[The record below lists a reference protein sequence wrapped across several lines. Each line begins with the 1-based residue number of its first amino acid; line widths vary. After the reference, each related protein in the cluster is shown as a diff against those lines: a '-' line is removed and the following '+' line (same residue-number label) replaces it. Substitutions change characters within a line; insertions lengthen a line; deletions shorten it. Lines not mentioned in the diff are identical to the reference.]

1 MKPET
6 GPAYPEHM
14 IETDPFPQAANKNVL
29 LLAGFL
35 FLFIFLTDALTPQ
48 SLVVSILLDI
58 PIALTGL
65 TLRKKATV
73 SLVLLGLF
81 ANTFAGIINARTEGS
96 IDTVALLNRI
106 FSAVSF
112 FLVGYLTLKVQESA
126 HETGVASSERNRAIR
141 ENKIRTFL
149 AGISGQNS
157 PDRLFR
163 ELTGHLLTLF
173 SAKGVILAPSDHD
186 LWRSTTYCAPDGLW
200 FWEAGESLPGGLS
213 LLGQKPFSPT
223 WISKPS
229 LFPVLDNNHL
239 SKGVVARISLS
250 AIDHG
255 SDSEEFLYLFI
266 LEPGESSI
274 LAILS
279 EITPIIEEVVARV
292 RLLSYLTQYNQVLLH
307 RNSVIHDLIYGVS
320 HDIRTPLIA
329 NSINMKLALDGAY
342 GPISDEFSSVIAQTI
357 LSNQSILELS
367 NSLLM
372 LSRFELDD
380 LNLIFEPIRID
391 CLFKE
396 LIAELDPLLRSKSL
410 HLLLDMEEIT
420 QDGDGPSLKRMFQ
433 NLIDNAIKW
442 SPQGGTIRITSKRER
457 SGVTIDIVDEGP
469 GVPDSMRSNLFT
481 RFGGIH
487 SGSGFGLGLYIAQQI
502 AKRHDALIEYH
513 PASPGSC
520 FRIVFRTQESLL

>member
-1 MKPET
+1 MKTDSGSNHPE
-6 GPAYPEHM
+6 GL

-29 LLAGFL
+29 LLAALL
-35 FLFIFLTDALTPQ
+35 FLLIFVTDALTPQ

-112 FLVGYLTLKVQESA
+112 FLVGYLTLKVQENA

-149 AGISGQNS
+149 AGISAQNS
-157 PDRLFR
+157 PDRLLR

-173 SAKGVILAPSDHD
+173 SARGVIISPSDHD
-186 LWRSTTYCAPDGLW
+186 RWRSATYSSPDGLW

-213 LLGQKPFSPT
+213 LLAQKSFSPT

-229 LFPVLDNNHL
+229 LFPILDNNQV

-250 AIDHG
+250 PIDQEA
-255 SDSEEFLYLFI
+255 DSGQFLYLFI
-266 LEPGESSI
+266 LEPGENSI
-274 LAILS
+274 LAILT
-279 EITPIIEEVVARV
+279 EIAPIIEEVVARV

-342 GPISDEFSSVIAQTI
+342 GPISDEFSSVLEQTI

-367 NSLLM
+367 NSLLL
-372 LSRFELDD
+372 LSRFELDE
-380 LNLIFEPIRID
+380 LNLIFEAVRID
-391 CLFKE
+391 CLLMEVLFD
-396 LIAELDPLLRSKSL
+396 LDPLLQSKSL
-410 HLLLDMEEIT
+410 CLVTDLEEIT
-420 QDGDGPSLKRMFQ
+420 QNGDGASLKRMFQ

-442 SPQGGTIRITSKRER
+442 SPHGGTVKISSKRER

-469 GVPDSMRSNLFT
+469 GVPDSMHSRLFT

-513 PASPGSC
+513 PSSPGSC
-520 FRIVFRTQESLL
+520 FRIVFRTQEILL